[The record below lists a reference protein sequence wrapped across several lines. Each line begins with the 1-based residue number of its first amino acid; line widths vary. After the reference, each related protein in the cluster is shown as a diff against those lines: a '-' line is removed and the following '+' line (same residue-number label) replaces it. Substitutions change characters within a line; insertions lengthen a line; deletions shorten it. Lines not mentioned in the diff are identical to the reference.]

1 MARDGDAAIAQLVV
15 IGSSAGGIDA
25 LSTIVRTLPND
36 MPVPVLIAQHLNPNR
51 PSHLPEIL
59 QRLTKLN
66 VQSVDGPVDLK
77 GQTIYVLPAGS
88 GAEITDHE
96 IRLVEREPRG
106 PNPSVDHLFSSAAQV
121 FGEGLIAVI
130 LTGTGSDGAVGARD
144 VKLVGGTVIVQNPE
158 TASYPGMPNALAPT
172 SVDIVAELEAIGP
185 LLHDLVTG
193 AYTPSRPDEERLLR
207 TFLDQLR
214 EQTGIDFNSYKRA
227 TILRRLQRRMAA
239 TGTAKLRDYIRYL
252 QAHPDEYQ
260 RLTSSFLIKVTQFFR
275 DRDLFNHLRDVI
287 VPQLI
292 EDARGRERELRFWSA
307 GCATGEEAYS
317 LAMLVADALGDEV
330 DQFNVRIFATDV
342 DGDAITF
349 ARRGVYPAAAVSELP
364 ADLVDRHFVK
374 AGDGYEVRKR
384 IRSMTVFGQHD
395 LGQRAPFPRVDLTL
409 CRNVLI
415 YFTAELQKR
424 ALQLFAFSLRDGG
437 FLVLGKAESTTPL
450 PDYFVL
456 SQPRLKVYRRQGD
469 RVLIPPTRI
478 RDSAPGP
485 QLRPTPPRRSTWAD
499 ATLSRAR
506 VTRPVTAAEKADAL
520 LLRLPVGIVVV
531 DRRYDIQSINAAA
544 RRMLAIHG
552 PAVGEDVVH
561 LLPAAVAEETR
572 NAIDAAVRG
581 EVGGAVVSVPTPLA
595 DGNEVRSIQVVTQ
608 PILSDGDSGPVDA
621 VVLVISDVTAA
632 TRVQRD
638 LEEAV
643 AGERRE
649 RERIA
654 SRGQELAA
662 SHRELLEA
670 NQQLTTANA
679 ELRSANEELLVAN
692 EEVQAATEEVET
704 LNEELQATNEEL
716 ETLNEE
722 LQATVE
728 ELNTT
733 NDDLQARS
741 VELQESTLS
750 LDRQSQKA
758 EAERSRLERILDD
771 LDYGIALFGS
781 DGELVF
787 ANAKYREAFG
797 DSAEILDE
805 AGQPIAA
812 DQSPI
817 ARAGRG
823 EPFVGRVS
831 LRKGRRRNGT
841 YEVRSQPRTDAD
853 NGYTMLSARRVD

>member
-25 LSTIVRTLPND
+25 LSTIVRTLPTE

-59 QRLTKLN
+59 QRLTKLD
-66 VQSVDGPVDLK
+66 VRSVEAAVELK
-77 GQTIYVLPAGS
+77 PGTIYVLPAGS

-96 IRLVEREPRG
+96 IRLVDREPRG

-275 DRDLFNHLRDVI
+275 DRDLFNHLRDIV

-292 EDARGRERELRFWSA
+292 ADARGRERELRFWSA

-364 ADLVDRHFVK
+364 ADIVERHFVK
-374 AGDGYEVRKR
+374 IGDGYEVRKR

-456 SQPRLKVYRRQGD
+456 SQARLKVYRRQGD

-485 QLRPTPPRRSTWAD
+485 QLRPTPPRRSSWAE
-499 ATLSRAR
+499 ATLSRNRA
-506 VTRPVTAAEKADAL
+506 TRPVTAAEKADAL

-552 PAVGEDVVH
+552 PAIGEDVVH
-561 LLPAAVAEETR
+561 LMPASVAEETR
-572 NAIDAAVRG
+572 SAIDAAVRG
-581 EVGGAVVSVPTPLA
+581 EVGGSVVQIPTPLS
-595 DGNEVRSIQVVTQ
+595 DGNEMRSIQVTTQ
-608 PILSDGDSGPVDA
+608 PILADGDSGPIDA
-621 VVLVISDVTAA
+621 VVLVVTDVTTA
-632 TRVQRD
+632 TRMQQE

-643 AGERRE
+643 EAERRE

-654 SRGQELAA
+654 TRGRELTE

-741 VELQESTLS
+741 IELQESTLT
-750 LDRQSQKA
+750 LDRQSQRA
-758 EAERSRLERILDD
+758 EGERSRLERILDG
-771 LDYGIALFGS
+771 LDYGIALFG
-781 DGELVF
+781 DEGELVF
-787 ANAKYREAFG
+787 SNARYREAFG
-797 DSAEILDE
+797 DSAEVLD
-805 AGQPIAA
+805 ADGQPVAKDRLPA
-812 DQSPI
+812 

-823 EPFVGRVS
+823 ESFDDQVS
-831 LRKGRRRNGT
+831 IRKGRRRNGT
-841 YEVRSQPRTDAD
+841 FQVKAEPRSESDS
-853 NGYTMLSARRVD
+853 GYTLLSVRRLE